1 MSTYAT
7 YNLEP
12 AHAKSHTLKQPM
24 TRLGRIMYL
33 LEIIS
38 EEKLR
43 EGKVGW
49 GLFLGEVVGDLYKNN
64 MQEKIR

>member
-1 MSTYAT
+1 
-7 YNLEP
+7 
-12 AHAKSHTLKQPM
+12 
-24 TRLGRIMYL
+24 MYL